1 MPCSVILTADE
12 APPPHRRRWDV
23 NAPRQPRQPVLQ
35 TQVEMSHVI
44 VDHLQSLEEYNAW
57 CGISPRYGGLLSRRL
72 PGEDPPDRLEP
83 DAFLE
88 RVEDD
93 ADLTR
98 VRREAEREATG
109 RSVAKGATR
118 VAPRPSAPLNESSS
132 DDEVMPT
139 KKRRGPPKKRN

>member
-1 MPCSVILTADE
+1 MRRGNHHSFTRNPEL
-12 APPPHRRRWDV
+12 HRLRR
-23 NAPRQPRQPVLQ
+23 
-35 TQVEMSHVI
+35 
-44 VDHLQSLEEYNAW
+44 

-98 VRREAEREATG
+98 VRRQAEREATG

-118 VAPRPSAPLNESSS
+118 VGPDRKS
-132 DDEVMPT
+132 
-139 KKRRGPPKKRN
+139 KRRHPRDARRGLKGFNASFQFARFQFGELCPIRNECSVRL